1 MTWGCMALK
10 YDSKT
15 NSGYCELYKQ
25 NAFAEADSLKSR
37 PVKEFWMQ
45 YGYLN
50 QVEYEAYVAA
60 QKILN
65 LSYGYYTQAEVD
77 AISDA
82 DLESK
87 LEILPNEAD
96 LWEVDQTTEKWAYL
110 FDQS

>member
-50 QVEYEAYVAA
+50 QVEYEAA
-60 QKILN
+60 QIISY
-65 LSYGYYTQAEVD
+65 LSYGYTQAQAD
-77 AISDA
+77 ALLDA
-82 DLESK
+82 FLESSQ
-87 LEILPNEAD
+87 EFIPNEAD